1 MDAHYSD
8 LMPGCEVLS
17 TSAEPYPIPQHVFD
31 ALVEKWVGGA
41 DLTAREK
48 VLFDYVTDVN
58 EVALAERKLSLVD
71 VADMM
76 GLSDEQLEAL
86 GMALTIDGSIGADAE
101 EDPYAWKDHD
111 GGACPVSEDT
121 QVFVRYHAAGE
132 RGPGFAGYWFW
143 DYSNYRVAS
152 GPETYDIV
160 AYRLARPDEV
170 K

>member
-1 MDAHYSD
+1 MDAHFSE
-8 LMPGCEVLS
+8 LIPGCEILS
-17 TSAEPYPIPQHVFD
+17 PSAEPYPIPQHVFG

-41 DLTAREK
+41 DLTDREK

-58 EVALAERKLSLVD
+58 DVSLAERKLSLVD
-71 VADMM
+71 AADLM

-121 QVFVRYHAAGE
+121 QVFVRL
-132 RGPGFAGYWFW
+132 R
-143 DYSNYRVAS
+143 S
-152 GPETYDIV
+152 GHEHLTPDSAELWNPWTWSHDFSDRENIL